1 MTRTCIWLD
10 SEARKRLRAAA
21 FALDVSQGEIIRRA
35 ISGELAAIESAHPEV
50 RRVLAA
56 A

>member
-1 MTRTCIWLD
+1 VTRTCIWLD
-10 SEARKRLRAAA
+10 DAARKRLRLAAA
-21 FALDVSQGEIIRRA
+21 AMDVSQGEIIRRA
-35 ISGELAAIESAHPEV
+35 ISDRLAAIESSHPEV